1 MTVLVPVAIA
11 AIAAVAGCGR
21 SSPDLANGKRLFT
34 GKATCGSCHTLS
46 RANTHGTTGP
56 NLDDAFSAARQEGF
70 GKDVV
75 EGIVLH
81 QILYPRKGST
91 MPAKLVT
98 GTNARD
104 VAAYVAAVAA
114 VPGQDTGVLAE
125 VGVPNNTNKTAVE
138 QAGKLSI
145 PADPTGALAFAF
157 GKATASAGSVT
168 IQMPNPSP
176 VSHNIAIQTGNCGGS
191 CSGAAAAGSIV
202 AHGGTSSFTFSLKP
216 GTYTFYCQVPGH
228 AAAGMHGVL
237 TVK

>member
-1 MTVLVPVAIA
+1 MVVPVAVA
-11 AIAAVAGCGR
+11 ALAAVAGCGR
-21 SSPDLANGKRLFT
+21 SAPDLVNGKRLFT
-34 GKATCGSCHTLS
+34 GKATCGTCHTLS
-46 RANTHGTTGP
+46 RANTRGTTGP
-56 NLDDAFSAARQEGF
+56 DLDDAFVSARQEGF
-70 GKDVV
+70 GTDVV

-81 QILYPRKGST
+81 QILYPRRGSV

-98 GTNARD
+98 GNNARD
-104 VAAYVAAVAA
+104 VAAYVAAVAG
-114 VPGQDTGVLAE
+114 VPGQDTGVLAQ
-125 VGVPNNTNKTAVE
+125 VGVPNNSNKTAVE
-138 QAGKLSI
+138 QGGKLSI

-191 CSGAAAAGSIV
+191 CSGSAAAGSIV
-202 AHGGTSSFTFSLKP
+202 AHGGTSSFSFNLKP